1 MNSATNLEK
10 PMTPEAVMTMG
21 RTAMEVTLMI
31 SAPLLLVALI
41 IGLIV
46 SIFQAATQINEATL
60 SFIPKLVGI
69 FVVLIVA
76 GPWMLSIMLDYM
88 RNVFNGIPGMIG

>member
-1 MNSATNLEK
+1 M
-10 PMTPEAVMTMG
+10 PPESVMTIG
-21 RTAMEVTLMI
+21 RHAMEITLMVA
-31 SAPLLLVALI
+31 APLLLVALV

-69 FVVLIVA
+69 FITLVVL
-76 GPWMLSIMLDYM
+76 GPWMLTVMLDYM
-88 RNVFNGIPGMIG
+88 REVFTNIPNLVG

>member
-1 MNSATNLEK
+1 
-10 PMTPEAVMTMG
+10 MTPESVMTMG

-41 IGLIV
+41 IGLII

-60 SFIPKLVGI
+60 SFIPKLVGV
-69 FVVLIVA
+69 FVTLVVA
-76 GPWMLSIMLDYM
+76 GPWMLSVMLDYM
-88 RNVFNGIPGMIG
+88 RQVFTGIPGLIG